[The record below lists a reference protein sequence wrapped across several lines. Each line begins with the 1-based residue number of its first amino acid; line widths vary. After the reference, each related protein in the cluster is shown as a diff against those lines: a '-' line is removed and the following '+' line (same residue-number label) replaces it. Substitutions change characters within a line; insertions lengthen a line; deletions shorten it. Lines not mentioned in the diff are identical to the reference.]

1 MGKKIEFDYEG
12 KHYTLE
18 YCRKTVK
25 MMEDAGFKL
34 SDLVDRPM
42 SFVPVLFAGAWRMHH
57 PGQKQ
62 ELIDE
67 VYAALEDKRDMLEQL
82 TDMFNEPYETLFEEP
97 EDESK
102 KVAWTAV

>member
-1 MGKKIEFDYEG
+1 MGKKIEFDYGE
-12 KHYTLE
+12 KRYTLE

-34 SDLVDRPM
+34 ADLAERPM

-62 ELIDE
+62 DLIEE
-67 VYAALEDKRDMLEQL
+67 VYGLLGDKQELLAQL
-82 TDMFNEPYETLFEEP
+82 TAMYNEPYETLFEEP